1 MSYTADMAP
10 VGKHVLEMLAGTP
23 MPLSLL
29 VRDFRHPPNTR
40 RTLTFSFHSNF
51 LEWLGHGERHSV
63 SAFLE

>member
-29 VRDFRHPPNTR
+29 VRDFHHSPDTR
-40 RTLTFSFHSNF
+40 RILTFSFHSNF
-51 LEWLGHGERHSV
+51 LERLGHGDRHGV